1 MISISSSQLPKF
13 PTGIERNVVF
23 HSGKCGF
30 KLSRSCEGLVIV
42 HAIEEGSQA
51 HQQGLQ
57 MGDIVLELDGL
68 SLRSTVFY
76 KEDKAS
82 WRGLVHRLRTC
93 PRPFQISISRP
104 STLSQVE
111 RRCEVAD
118 GCIYTPDEFRGYY
131 GDESAWLN
139 NAPRESSMGGGESER
154 LEETSLQEMSAH
166 LLEEVTSTESNAY
179 LLEQVAWLLQEKSE
193 VEAVVKRRSQKK
205 ELLLR
210 TEYPKFLDVF
220 SSDAERIFKPARPI
234 PNAMESASLLEVCKG
249 EGRVDMHGEESYM
262 IDEAN
267 EATDIPMDQSQAF
280 TKNTNHLQCD
290 GSPMNSE
297 RSVVAD
303 TAPRLKKSARPSLK
317 RRSGSGGCTDPASP
331 VAVTQRSEV
340 VNRRRSLRV
349 QPAQTD
355 FYGNPYD
362 FGELS
367 LDEIRRSSRKK
378 LRVQPTQTDFYGVL
392 RDSGELSSMET
403 QRALREKTKY
413 SLRGDR

>member
-1 MISISSSQLPKF
+1 
-13 PTGIERNVVF
+13 
-23 HSGKCGF
+23 
-30 KLSRSCEGLVIV
+30 
-42 HAIEEGSQA
+42 
-51 HQQGLQ
+51 
-57 MGDIVLELDGL
+57 
-68 SLRSTVFY
+68 
-76 KEDKAS
+76 
-82 WRGLVHRLRTC
+82 
-93 PRPFQISISRP
+93 
-104 STLSQVE
+104 
-111 RRCEVAD
+111 
-118 GCIYTPDEFRGYY
+118 
-131 GDESAWLN
+131 
-139 NAPRESSMGGGESER
+139 MGGGESER

-193 VEAVVKRRSQKK
+193 VEAVVKRRSQEK

-280 TKNTNHLQCD
+280 TKNTKANHLQCD

-317 RRSGSGGCTDPASP
+317 RRSGSGGCMDPASP

-349 QPAQTD
+349 QPA
-355 FYGNPYD
+355 
-362 FGELS
+362 
-367 LDEIRRSSRKK
+367 
-378 LRVQPTQTDFYGVL
+378 QTDFYGVL